1 MHSTYRLSRQV
12 KRFFRYIRP
21 GRAYSLLTVDDCL
34 ALGSHFYSFPHLQAT
49 LDALVNEH
57 FAGNLLT
64 LIPRPLAPDVLRE
77 MAKVIHN
84 WLFKHL
90 SSTEL
95 SGKYPPVLCRKLQ
108 LK

>member
-1 MHSTYRLSRQV
+1 MNRRT
-12 KRFFRYIRP
+12 
-21 GRAYSLLTVDDCL
+21 SLLPDT
-34 ALGSHFYSFPHLQAT
+34 LGVRLYSFLHLQAT

-57 FAGNLLT
+57 YAGSFLT

-90 SSTEL
+90 SSSTEL